1 MDGARSRDVGP
12 LRMNK
17 IQISRPVVSNGL
29 ARDDTLLHRV
39 RRTSLTGMRGDTTLR
54 RLVDRDQRVM
64 QVPVDGLAL
73 SATLADLLDVT
84 VGDIVRVEILEGQRR
99 KVAVQVTRLVDE
111 YVGTSS
117 YMDAVA
123 LERLLREAGSVS
135 GAHLLVDTN
144 QQDELNQVLK
154 STPEIAGVSSR
165 QAMIQSFEDTIK
177 QSMLVSTLFI
187 VVFACVIAVGVVYN
201 GARIALSERGRE
213 LASLRVLGFSRGEV
227 AWMLLGEQGLLTL
240 LAVPVGST
248 IGYLL
253 CAVIAGAFSTEL
265 YRFPLVL
272 TQKTYAFAFGVILL
286 AAIFSGLIVYRRIR
300 SLDLVAVLKTRE

>member
-1 MDGARSRDVGP
+1 
-12 LRMNK
+12 
-17 IQISRPVVSNGL
+17 
-29 ARDDTLLHRV
+29 
-39 RRTSLTGMRGDTTLR
+39 MRGDTTLR